1 MALLHPATFLR
12 IMQRRRAVLLVAQGA
27 MPMALVLPEA
37 LSPQIDHLLTNHA
50 GIFLDV
56 ACGRNKSK
64 GAIGMDIRALPE
76 VDIVWDME
84 ETPWPLPDACVTRML
99 LSHIVEHLKPWRTFP
114 VFAEIH
120 RVLKPAGQVSIA
132 TPYPGPRFWQ
142 DPTHVH
148 AWNETTCR
156 YWDPAHPSG
165 LWYVYEPSPFTIDL
179 CQWDEH
185 GDLHIVMT
193 KLARE
198 VLDQERAV

>member
-1 MALLHPATFLR
+1 MDMVTTAPPLLSADVLALLEQH
-12 IMQRRRAVLLVAQGA
+12 Q
-27 MPMALVLPEA
+27 
-37 LSPQIDHLLTNHA
+37 

-56 ACGRNKSK
+56 ACGRSKSK

-84 ETPWPLPDACVTRML
+84 DTPWPLPDGCVSRML

-114 VFAEIH
+114 VFEEIH
-120 RVLKPAGQVSIA
+120 RCLKPEGQVLIA

-156 YWDPAHPSG
+156 YWDPTHPSG
-165 LWYVYEPSPFTIDL
+165 LWYVY
-179 CQWDEH
+179 
-185 GDLHIVMT
+185 
-193 KLARE
+193 
-198 VLDQERAV
+198 